1 LPLFSSKTKNYPSFF
16 FNLRSK
22 LLLTSKR
29 LLFFQFTH
37 THGTHRHTPTLL
49 AHHTTSHSH
58 KANFTPRQCTHHQLK
73 KRKWAS
79 AIRKPD
85 KTTTKSCFSL
95 LGGFF
100 LLLWLVSFVSF
111 SRFFP
116 PSPNHF
122 GIATKAEAPAKK
134 TDRDSNNSN
143 ENEIINKKNKRLLS
157 RRQAPQVCGF
167 SCKRTTAHVKH
178 VQGGRNVQTKPKSYD
193 NGFCGILV
201 SLFFFHIIRWLFSM
215 IVLLLFLLVIC
226 LLFGLVVG
234 SCFLFLFFFVLGTCG
249 WEWVLAFLRV
259 FLGVVFGF
267 RIIGQDL
274 LDFVRRLAFNQRG
287 NFRATQMK
295 QRRQIHVVGA

>member
-1 LPLFSSKTKNYPSFF
+1 M
-16 FNLRSK
+16 
-22 LLLTSKR
+22 SKR
-29 LLFFQFTH
+29 NQKT
-37 THGTHRHTPTLL
+37 
-49 AHHTTSHSH
+49 
-58 KANFTPRQCTHHQLK
+58 RQNHHHQIVFFPCLVVF
-73 KRKWAS
+73 S
-79 AIRKPD
+79 VVMVGFV
-85 KTTTKSCFSL
+85 CLFLSL
-95 LGGFF
+95 L
-100 LLLWLVSFVSF
+100 
-111 SRFFP
+111 P

-249 WEWVLAFLRV
+249 WEWVWLFYESSLASS
-259 FLGVVFGF
+259 LGSESSDKICLISSG
-267 RIIGQDL
+267 DL
-274 LDFVRRLAFNQRG
+274 PLINVAIFAQPKWSNDG
-287 NFRATQMK
+287 KSM
-295 QRRQIHVVGA
+295 

>member
-1 LPLFSSKTKNYPSFF
+1 M
-16 FNLRSK
+16 
-22 LLLTSKR
+22 SKR
-29 LLFFQFTH
+29 NQKT
-37 THGTHRHTPTLL
+37 
-49 AHHTTSHSH
+49 
-58 KANFTPRQCTHHQLK
+58 RQNHHQIVFFPA
-73 KRKWAS
+73 WW
-79 AIRKPD
+79 
-85 KTTTKSCFSL
+85 
-95 LGGFF
+95 FF

-143 ENEIINKKNKRLLS
+143 ENEIINKKKQTTTQSEASAISLRIPLQKDNSTRQTRS
-157 RRQAPQVCGF
+157 RRPQCTNEAKKLWQRVLRYSCF
-167 SCKRTTAHVKH
+167 S
-178 VQGGRNVQTKPKSYD
+178 
-193 NGFCGILV
+193 F
-201 SLFFFHIIRWLFSM
+201 LFSHYSLV
-215 IVLLLFLLVIC
+215 IFDDCLVVVVLVGDLSPFRSCGWFVFSFSFLLC
-226 LLFGLVVG
+226 SWNLRMGMG
-234 SCFLFLFFFVLGTCG
+234 
-249 WEWVLAFLRV
+249 LAFLRV

>member
-1 LPLFSSKTKNYPSFF
+1 M
-16 FNLRSK
+16 
-22 LLLTSKR
+22 SKR
-29 LLFFQFTH
+29 NQKT
-37 THGTHRHTPTLL
+37 
-49 AHHTTSHSH
+49 
-58 KANFTPRQCTHHQLK
+58 RQNHHHQIVFFPCLVVF
-73 KRKWAS
+73 S
-79 AIRKPD
+79 VVMVGFV
-85 KTTTKSCFSL
+85 CLFLSL
-95 LGGFF
+95 L
-100 LLLWLVSFVSF
+100 
-111 SRFFP
+111 P

-193 NGFCGILV
+193 NGFYLRYSCF
-201 SLFFFHIIRWLFSM
+201 SFLFSHYSLV
-215 IVLLLFLLVIC
+215 IFDDCLVVVLVGDLSPFRSCGWFVFSFSFLLC
-226 LLFGLVVG
+226 SWNLRMGMG
-234 SCFLFLFFFVLGTCG
+234 
-249 WEWVLAFLRV
+249 LAFLRV